1 MRLTLND
8 LQMNQFKMQG
18 LPLPELVDKLLEFN
32 IGEHGR
38 LIYLQ
43 NHLLERKPIYDSDK
57 RFLQICLGK
66 LQELEGGTIKPEN
79 LEMNHDDKYLHM
91 INKLLDS
98 EIGDTDRLR
107 LIKQN
112 ILEGKPLVESDELY
126 FKEKYEQFA
135 QIDENEKTT
144 REALVIIKKLK
155 QSEIG
160 NSERLDSIKEKL
172 EQRIV
177 LPIPDIRYFNE
188 KAKELKRLQIENGF
202 SQSAS
207 KHDSKIKMK
216 SKFNGT
222 ISSPFTFTVKIS
234 DVMLASATII
244 YAIWVLGLFL
254 IDISPVQ
261 DHLLGLALGLGAGVV
276 VIYKIQK
283 KASQSFNR

>member
-1 MRLTLND
+1 
-8 LQMNQFKMQG
+8 MNQFKMQG

-43 NHLLERKPIYDSDK
+43 NHLLEGKPIYDSDK

-98 EIGDTDRLR
+98 EIGDTGRLR

-144 REALVIIKKLK
+144 REALVIIEKLK

>member
-1 MRLTLND
+1 
-8 LQMNQFKMQG
+8 MNQFKMQG

-38 LIYLQ
+38 IIYLQ
-43 NHLLERKPIYDSDK
+43 NHLLEGKPIYDSDK

-98 EIGDTDRLR
+98 EIGDTGRLR

-207 KHDSKIKMK
+207 KRDSKTKMK

-234 DVMLASATII
+234 DVMLASAIII

>member
-1 MRLTLND
+1 
-8 LQMNQFKMQG
+8 MNQFKMQG

-43 NHLLERKPIYDSDK
+43 NHLLEGKPIYDSDK

-98 EIGDTDRLR
+98 EIGDTGRLK

-276 VIYKIQK
+276 IIYKIQK

>member
-1 MRLTLND
+1 
-8 LQMNQFKMQG
+8 MNQFKMQG

-43 NHLLERKPIYDSDK
+43 NHLLEGKPIYDSDK

-144 REALVIIKKLK
+144 REALVIIEKLK
-155 QSEIG
+155 QAEIG
-160 NSERLDSIKEKL
+160 NTERLDSIKEKL

-177 LPIPDIRYFNE
+177 LPISDIRYFNE

>member
-8 LQMNQFKMQG
+8 LHMNQFKMQG
-18 LPLPELVDKLLEFN
+18 LPIPELVDKLLEFN

-43 NHLLERKPIYDSDK
+43 NHLLEGKPIYDSDK

-98 EIGDTDRLR
+98 EIGDTGRLR

-112 ILEGKPLVESDELY
+112 ILEGKPIVESDELY

-144 REALVIIKKLK
+144 REALVIIEKLK
-155 QSEIG
+155 QAEIG

-188 KAKELKRLQIENGF
+188 KAKELKRL
-202 SQSAS
+202 
-207 KHDSKIKMK
+207 
-216 SKFNGT
+216 
-222 ISSPFTFTVKIS
+222 
-234 DVMLASATII
+234 
-244 YAIWVLGLFL
+244 
-254 IDISPVQ
+254 
-261 DHLLGLALGLGAGVV
+261 
-276 VIYKIQK
+276 
-283 KASQSFNR
+283 

>member
-1 MRLTLND
+1 
-8 LQMNQFKMQG
+8 MNQFKMQG

-43 NHLLERKPIYDSDK
+43 NHLLEGKPIYDSDK

-98 EIGDTDRLR
+98 EIGDTGRLR

-234 DVMLASATII
+234 DVMLASAIII

-276 VIYKIQK
+276 IIYKIQK

>member
-1 MRLTLND
+1 MRLTLNE

-43 NHLLERKPIYDSDK
+43 NHLLEGKPIYDSDK

-98 EIGDTDRLR
+98 EIGDTGRLR

-144 REALVIIKKLK
+144 REALVIIEKLK
-155 QSEIG
+155 QAEIG

-207 KHDSKIKMK
+207 KRDSKTKMK

-234 DVMLASATII
+234 DVMLASAAII

>member
-1 MRLTLND
+1 
-8 LQMNQFKMQG
+8 MQG

-43 NHLLERKPIYDSDK
+43 NHLLEGKPIYDSDK

-98 EIGDTDRLR
+98 EIGDTGRLR

-144 REALVIIKKLK
+144 REALVIIEKLK
-155 QSEIG
+155 QAEIG

-207 KHDSKIKMK
+207 KRDSKTKMK

-261 DHLLGLALGLGAGVV
+261 DHLLGLALGLGTGVV

>member
-1 MRLTLND
+1 MTKANL
-8 LQMNQFKMQG
+8 QG
-18 LPLPELVDKLLEFN
+18 LPVEELVNKLLEFN

-43 NHLLERKPIYDSDK
+43 NHLREGKPIYDSDR
-57 RFLQICLGK
+57 RFLEICLGK

-79 LEMNHDDKYLHM
+79 LQINHDDKYLNM

-98 EIGDTDRLR
+98 EIGDTSRLR

-144 REALVIIKKLK
+144 REALVIIEKLK
-155 QSEIG
+155 DAEIG
-160 NSERLDSIKEKL
+160 NKERLDSIKEKL
-172 EQRIV
+172 EQRIT

-202 SQSAS
+202 SQSVA
-207 KHDSKIKMK
+207 KHNFKTKAKPDESH
-216 SKFNGT
+216 G
-222 ISSPFTFTVKIS
+222 SPFTFTVKIS
-234 DVMLASATII
+234 DVMLTGAAII
-244 YAIWVLGLFL
+244 YAIWILGLFL
-254 IDISPVQ
+254 IDLSPVQ
-261 DHLLGLALGLGAGVV
+261 DHLLGLSLGLGIGVV

-283 KASQSFNR
+283 KANQSFTS

>member
-1 MRLTLND
+1 
-8 LQMNQFKMQG
+8 MQG

-43 NHLLERKPIYDSDK
+43 NHLLEGKPIYDSDK

>member
-18 LPLPELVDKLLEFN
+18 LPIPELVDKLLEFN

-43 NHLLERKPIYDSDK
+43 NHLLEGKPIYDSDK

-98 EIGDTDRLR
+98 EIGDTGRLR

-144 REALVIIKKLK
+144 REALVIIEKLK
-155 QSEIG
+155 QAEIG

-207 KHDSKIKMK
+207 KRDSKTKMK

>member
-1 MRLTLND
+1 
-8 LQMNQFKMQG
+8 MNQFKMQG
-18 LPLPELVDKLLEFN
+18 LPLPELVNKLLEFN

-43 NHLLERKPIYDSDK
+43 NHLLEGKPIYDSDK

-98 EIGDTDRLR
+98 EIGDTGRLR

-144 REALVIIKKLK
+144 REALVIIEKLK
-155 QSEIG
+155 QAEIG

-207 KHDSKIKMK
+207 KRDSKTKMK

-254 IDISPVQ
+254 IDISPVH
-261 DHLLGLALGLGAGVV
+261 DHLLGLALGLGTGVV

>member
-43 NHLLERKPIYDSDK
+43 NHLLEGKPIYDSDK

-98 EIGDTDRLR
+98 EIGDTGRLR

-112 ILEGKPLVESDELY
+112 ILEGKPIVESDELY

-144 REALVIIKKLK
+144 REALVIIEKLK
-155 QSEIG
+155 QAEIG

-207 KHDSKIKMK
+207 KRDSKTKMK

-234 DVMLASATII
+234 DVMLASAII
-244 YAIWVLGLFL
+244 VYAIWVLGLFL

-261 DHLLGLALGLGAGVV
+261 DHLLGLALGLGTGVV
-276 VIYKIQK
+276 VLYKIQK

>member
-8 LQMNQFKMQG
+8 LRMNQFKMQG

-43 NHLLERKPIYDSDK
+43 NHLLEGKPIYDSDK

-98 EIGDTDRLR
+98 EIGDTGRLR

-144 REALVIIKKLK
+144 REALVIIEKLK
-155 QSEIG
+155 QAEIG

-207 KHDSKIKMK
+207 KRDSKTKMK

-261 DHLLGLALGLGAGVV
+261 DHLLGLALGLGTGVV
-276 VIYKIQK
+276 VLYKIQK

>member
-1 MRLTLND
+1 
-8 LQMNQFKMQG
+8 MQG

-43 NHLLERKPIYDSDK
+43 NHLLEGKPIYDSDK

-98 EIGDTDRLR
+98 EIGDTGRLR

-276 VIYKIQK
+276 IIYKIQK

>member
-1 MRLTLND
+1 
-8 LQMNQFKMQG
+8 MNQFKMQG

-43 NHLLERKPIYDSDK
+43 NHLLEGKPIYDSDK

-79 LEMNHDDKYLHM
+79 LEMNHDDKYLYM

-98 EIGDTDRLR
+98 EIGDTGRLR

-144 REALVIIKKLK
+144 REALVIIEKLK
-155 QSEIG
+155 QAEIG
-160 NSERLDSIKEKL
+160 NTERLDSIKEKL

-207 KHDSKIKMK
+207 KRDSKTKMK

>member
-43 NHLLERKPIYDSDK
+43 NHLLEGKPIYDSDK

-98 EIGDTDRLR
+98 EIGDTGRLR

-207 KHDSKIKMK
+207 KRDSKTKMK

-261 DHLLGLALGLGAGVV
+261 DHLLGLALGLGTGVV
-276 VIYKIQK
+276 VLYKIQK

>member
-1 MRLTLND
+1 
-8 LQMNQFKMQG
+8 MQG

-43 NHLLERKPIYDSDK
+43 NHLLEGKPIYDSDK

-98 EIGDTDRLR
+98 EIGDTGRLR

-144 REALVIIKKLK
+144 REALVIIEKLK
-155 QSEIG
+155 QAEIG
-160 NSERLDSIKEKL
+160 NTERLDSIKEKL

>member
-8 LQMNQFKMQG
+8 LHMNQFKMQG
-18 LPLPELVDKLLEFN
+18 LPIPELVDKLLEFN
-32 IGEHGR
+32 IGEHRR

-43 NHLLERKPIYDSDK
+43 NHLLEGKPIYDSDK

-98 EIGDTDRLR
+98 EIGDTGRLR

-144 REALVIIKKLK
+144 REALVIIEKLK

-207 KHDSKIKMK
+207 KRDSKTKMK

-276 VIYKIQK
+276 VLYKIQK

>member
-1 MRLTLND
+1 
-8 LQMNQFKMQG
+8 MNQFKMQG

-43 NHLLERKPIYDSDK
+43 NHLLEGKPIYDSDK

-98 EIGDTDRLR
+98 EIGDTGRLR

-144 REALVIIKKLK
+144 REALVIIEKLK
-155 QSEIG
+155 QAEIG
-160 NSERLDSIKEKL
+160 NTERLDSIKEKL

-207 KHDSKIKMK
+207 KRDSKTKMK

-234 DVMLASATII
+234 DVMLASAIII

-276 VIYKIQK
+276 VLYKIQK
-283 KASQSFNR
+283 KASRSFNR

>member
-43 NHLLERKPIYDSDK
+43 NHLLEGKPIYDSDK

-98 EIGDTDRLR
+98 EIGDTGRLR

-144 REALVIIKKLK
+144 REALVIIEKLK
-155 QSEIG
+155 QAEIG

-207 KHDSKIKMK
+207 KRDSKTKMK

-283 KASQSFNR
+283 KASRSFNR

>member
-1 MRLTLND
+1 
-8 LQMNQFKMQG
+8 MQG

-43 NHLLERKPIYDSDK
+43 NHLLEGKPIYDSDK

-112 ILEGKPLVESDELY
+112 ILEGKSLVESDELY

-276 VIYKIQK
+276 IIYKIQK

>member
-1 MRLTLND
+1 
-8 LQMNQFKMQG
+8 MQG

-43 NHLLERKPIYDSDK
+43 NHLLEGKPIYDSDK

-98 EIGDTDRLR
+98 EIGDTGRLR

-144 REALVIIKKLK
+144 REALVIIEKLK
-155 QSEIG
+155 QAEIG

-207 KHDSKIKMK
+207 KRDSKIKMK

-261 DHLLGLALGLGAGVV
+261 DHLLGLALGLGTGVV

>member
-1 MRLTLND
+1 
-8 LQMNQFKMQG
+8 MQG

-38 LIYLQ
+38 IIYLQ

-98 EIGDTDRLR
+98 EIGDTGRLR

-207 KHDSKIKMK
+207 KRDSKTKMK

>member
-43 NHLLERKPIYDSDK
+43 NHLLEGKPIYDSDK

-98 EIGDTDRLR
+98 EIGDTGRLR

-144 REALVIIKKLK
+144 REALVIIEKLK
-155 QSEIG
+155 QAEIG

-207 KHDSKIKMK
+207 KRDSKTKMK

>member
-1 MRLTLND
+1 
-8 LQMNQFKMQG
+8 MQG

-43 NHLLERKPIYDSDK
+43 NHLLEGKPIYDSDK

-144 REALVIIKKLK
+144 REALVIIEKLK
-155 QSEIG
+155 QAEIG
-160 NSERLDSIKEKL
+160 NTERLDSIKEKL

-177 LPIPDIRYFNE
+177 LPISDIRYFNE

-207 KHDSKIKMK
+207 KRDSKTKMK

>member
-1 MRLTLND
+1 
-8 LQMNQFKMQG
+8 MQG
-18 LPLPELVDKLLEFN
+18 LPLPELVNKLLEFN

-43 NHLLERKPIYDSDK
+43 NHLLEGKPIYDSDK

-98 EIGDTDRLR
+98 EIGDTGRLR

-144 REALVIIKKLK
+144 REALVIIEKLK
-155 QSEIG
+155 QAEIG

-207 KHDSKIKMK
+207 KRDSKTKMK

-254 IDISPVQ
+254 IDISPVH
-261 DHLLGLALGLGAGVV
+261 DHLLGLALGLGTGVV

>member
-1 MRLTLND
+1 
-8 LQMNQFKMQG
+8 MNQFKMQG

-43 NHLLERKPIYDSDK
+43 NHLLEGKPIYDSDK

-79 LEMNHDDKYLHM
+79 LEMNHDDKYLYM

-98 EIGDTDRLR
+98 EIGDTGRLR

-207 KHDSKIKMK
+207 KRDSKTKMK

-234 DVMLASATII
+234 DVMLASAIII

>member
-8 LQMNQFKMQG
+8 LHMNQFKMQG

-43 NHLLERKPIYDSDK
+43 NHLLEGKPIYDSDK

-98 EIGDTDRLR
+98 EIGDTGRLR

-144 REALVIIKKLK
+144 REALVIIEKLK
-155 QSEIG
+155 QAEIG

-207 KHDSKIKMK
+207 KRDSKTKMK

-261 DHLLGLALGLGAGVV
+261 DHLLGLALGLGTGVV
-276 VIYKIQK
+276 VLYKIQK

>member
-1 MRLTLND
+1 
-8 LQMNQFKMQG
+8 MNQFKMQG

-43 NHLLERKPIYDSDK
+43 NHLLEGKPIYDSDK

-144 REALVIIKKLK
+144 REALVIIEKLK
-155 QSEIG
+155 QAEIG

-177 LPIPDIRYFNE
+177 LPISDIRYFNE

-207 KHDSKIKMK
+207 KRDSKTKMK

>member
-1 MRLTLND
+1 
-8 LQMNQFKMQG
+8 MNQFKMQG

-43 NHLLERKPIYDSDK
+43 NHLLEGKPIYDSDK

-98 EIGDTDRLR
+98 EIGDTGRLR

-144 REALVIIKKLK
+144 REALVIIEKLK
-155 QSEIG
+155 QAEIG

-207 KHDSKIKMK
+207 KRDSKTKMK

-234 DVMLASATII
+234 DVMLASASII

-261 DHLLGLALGLGAGVV
+261 DHLLGLALGLGTGVV
-276 VIYKIQK
+276 VLYKIQK

>member
-1 MRLTLND
+1 
-8 LQMNQFKMQG
+8 MQG

-43 NHLLERKPIYDSDK
+43 NHLLEGKPIYDSDK

-79 LEMNHDDKYLHM
+79 LEMNHDDKYLYM

-98 EIGDTDRLR
+98 EIGDTGRLR

-276 VIYKIQK
+276 IIYKIQK